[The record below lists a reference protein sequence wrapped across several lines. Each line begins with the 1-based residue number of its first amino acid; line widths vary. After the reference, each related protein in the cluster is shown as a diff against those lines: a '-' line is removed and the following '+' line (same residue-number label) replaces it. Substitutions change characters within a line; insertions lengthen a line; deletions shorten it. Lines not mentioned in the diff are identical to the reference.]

1 LLTYFIKQHIKS
13 ITLQGNK
20 LIIEYNNN
28 SQTETKDTSEQELQP
43 IYSYLQAQG
52 LTSLSLS
59 DLQPTNPNTEKP
71 TNYLPWILGGVGVLV
86 LIGIIAY
93 FLTRKKVKQ
102 KRK

>member
-20 LIIEYNNN
+20 LIIEFNN
-28 SQTETKDTSEQELQP
+28 SQTETKDTSDQELQP

-59 DLQPTNPNTEKP
+59 DLQATNSNTEKP
-71 TNYLPWILGGVGVLV
+71 TNYLPYILGGVGVLV
-86 LIGIIAY
+86 LIGIIVY
-93 FLTRKKVKQ
+93 FLTK
-102 KRK
+102 KRKRIKI